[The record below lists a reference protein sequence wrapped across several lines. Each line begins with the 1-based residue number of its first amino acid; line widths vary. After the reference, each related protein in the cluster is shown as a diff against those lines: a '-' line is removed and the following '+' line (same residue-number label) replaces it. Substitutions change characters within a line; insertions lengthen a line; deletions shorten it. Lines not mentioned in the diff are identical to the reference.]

1 MCGIAGFK
9 GQGNIENI
17 ESMIN
22 TLKHR
27 GPDDTGISIDGD
39 MFFAQSR
46 LSILDLSALGHQPMS
61 DSSESVNIIF
71 NGEIYNFKEIRR
83 ELENKNY
90 KFKSN
95 SDTEVIIYSYIE
107 YGLKCF
113 SMFEG
118 MFAIAIHDKRSG
130 DLILSRDR
138 MGKKPLYYFIKNKNI
153 VFGSE
158 LKAIKKHPLFIK
170 KISDIGL
177 KLYLKHD
184 YIPTPLTIYEDVYK
198 LEPGSYLVF
207 DKENKVHTEKF
218 WDLNIKENI
227 NKDKNLRHYVEE
239 FDNIFLQ
246 SIKRRMISDV
256 PLGIFLSGGIDSS
269 LIALYAIKLVKN
281 PKDIKTF
288 SIGFENKSFDETN
301 FANEVATVL
310 GTDHYSRIV
319 KQDEVI
325 NIIEEVGEIFDEPV
339 ADASVIPTYI
349 LSKFSREKVT
359 VALSG
364 DGADELFLGYPTFQA
379 DKVVKL
385 FLPILLFFK
394 KFLIK
399 IINILPFST
408 DNFSFAFK
416 ARKFIEGIHTDDFI
430 RHNNW
435 LGSFDDKTIKNI
447 LSNKYNDNENEFEN
461 YLNSKYSNYR
471 KLGKNNSLSSL
482 YLRTYLMDQV
492 MVKVDRA
499 SMRASLEARAPFL
512 DSKIVD
518 FALSL
523 PHSLKIKKFKT
534 KYILRH
540 IASKFFSKNIFKRPK
555 KGFGL
560 PISEWL
566 RKDLKP
572 ILNEYLSKEN
582 IEKYEIFNYEEIKRL
597 IDDHVQGKIERR
609 KELWNLLTLHIWL
622 KKNFDN

>member
-9 GQGNIENI
+9 GQGSKENI

-39 MFFAQSR
+39 VCLAQAR
-46 LSILDLSALGHQPMS
+46 LSILDLSPLGHQPMS

-71 NGEIYNFKEIRR
+71 NGEIYNFKEIRQD
-83 ELENKNY
+83 LENKNY

-118 MFAIAIHDKRSG
+118 MFSIAIHDKRNG

-138 MGKKPLYYFIKNKNI
+138 MGKKPLYYLIKDKNI

-158 LKAIKKHPLFIK
+158 LKAIKKHPLFTK
-170 KISDIGL
+170 KISDLGL
-177 KLYLKHD
+177 RLYLKHD

-198 LEPGSYLVF
+198 LEPGSYLIF
-207 DKENKVHTEKF
+207 DKENKVYTEKF

-246 SIKRRMISDV
+246 SVKKRMISDV

-288 SIGFENKSFDETN
+288 SIGFENKSFDETKY
-301 FANEVATVL
+301 ANEVAKVL
-310 GTDHYSRIV
+310 GTDHHSKIV
-319 KQDEVI
+319 KQEEIIDII
-325 NIIEEVGEIFDEPV
+325 NEIGYIFDEPV

-364 DGADELFLGYPTFQA
+364 DGADELFFGYPTFQA
-379 DKVVKL
+379 DIAVRF
-385 FLPILLFFK
+385 FLPILSFSRGVLN
-394 KFLIK
+394 KF
-399 IINILPFST
+399 INILPFST
-408 DNFSFAFK
+408 NNFSFAFK
-416 ARKFIEGIHTDDFI
+416 ARKFIEGIHADDFI

-435 LGSFDDKTIKNI
+435 LGSFDDKTIKKI
-447 LSNKYNDNENEFEN
+447 LSNKYNDNKNEFEN
-461 YLNSKYSNYR
+461 YVKDKYSYYK
-471 KLGKNNSLSSL
+471 KLGKNNGLSSL

-492 MVKVDRA
+492 LVKVDRA

-523 PHSLKIKKFKT
+523 PYSLKIKNFKT

-540 IASKFFSKNIFKRPK
+540 IASKSFSRHIFNRPK

-582 IEKYEIFNYEEIKRL
+582 IEKYGIFNYEEVKKL
-597 IDDHVQGKIERR
+597 IDDHMQGKIERR

-622 KKNFDN
+622 RSNFD